1 MIREVKREEIPCIK
15 HLFSDWDETMIWSCL
30 QGCMGRAFSVVGKET
45 KTSMIAIADFCFLAG
60 EPDRELIAYIPQI
73 AKKESIFVV
82 PKEEVWNK
90 YIEEVFGERQKKGER
105 YSIKKKND
113 FDIEKLFQYVE
124 KLPKGYVLKKIDE
137 ELYNKVLQEEWSK
150 DFCATFSDYKQF
162 EENGVGIVAL
172 FGEEIVAGASSY
184 TFYRDGIEIEID
196 TKELHRRK
204 GLATACGASL
214 ILECLKWG
222 KYPSWD
228 AIDLRSVALAEK
240 LGYNKSEAYTTYFV
254 TFSQET

>member
-1 MIREVKREEIPCIK
+1 MIREVKREERSCIE
-15 HLFSDWDETMIWSCL
+15 HLFSGWDETMIWSCL
-30 QGCMGRAFSVVGKET
+30 QGCMGKAFSVAGKET

-60 EPDRELIAYIPQI
+60 EPDRELVAYIPQT
-73 AKKESIFVV
+73 AKKEFVLVV
-82 PKEEVWNK
+82 PKEEAWNK
-90 YIEEVFGERQKKGER
+90 YIEEVFGERQEKVKR
-105 YSIKKKND
+105 YGIKKENT
-113 FDIEKLFQYVE
+113 FDTEKLFQYVE
-124 KLPKGYVLKKIDE
+124 KLPEEYVLKKIDE

-162 EENGVGIVAL
+162 EENGVGVVAL

-184 TFYRDGIEIEID
+184 TFYREGIEIEID
-196 TKELHRRK
+196 TKETYRRK
-204 GLATACGASL
+204 GLATACGAAL
-214 ILECLKWG
+214 ILECLKRG

-254 TFSQET
+254 TFS